1 MGSSSR
7 SEQRFGML
15 VAMKKPVLIV
25 IDMLNDFL
33 DRWEA
38 ARKEE
43 LVQAINELVV
53 IVRNAGHPVLWVR
66 QEFEPDLRDAFPEMK
81 AKGIQITIK
90 GTPGAQI
97 LSDLAISPSDPVI
110 VKKRY
115 SAFFGTN
122 LDEVLNQFHPD
133 SIILAGINTHA
144 CVRMTA
150 IDAYQRDWPVI
161 LASDCVDS
169 YDREHHDITL
179 RYIKDKLAA
188 VLTNR
193 EIAAALAPVK

>member
-1 MGSSSR
+1 MR
-7 SEQRFGML
+7 R
-15 VAMKKPVLIV
+15 PVLIV

-33 DRWEA
+33 DEWGG

-43 LVQAINELVV
+43 LVGAINDLVNT
-53 IVRNAGHPVLWVR
+53 VRIAGHTVVWIR

-81 AKGIQITIK
+81 AKDIQITIK
-90 GTPGAQI
+90 GTAGCQI
-97 LSDLAISPSDPVI
+97 LSQLAVAPSDPII

-122 LDEVLNQFHPD
+122 LDELLDGLRPD

-144 CVRMTA
+144 CIRTTA

-161 LASDCVDS
+161 LGSDCIDS
-169 YDREHHDITL
+169 YDQEHHDVSL
-179 RYIKDKLAA
+179 RYMKDKIAD
-188 VLTNR
+188 VMTNQ
-193 EIAAALAPVK
+193 EIGTALELVE

>member
-66 QEFEPDLRDAFPEMK
+66 QEFEPNLRDAFPEMK

-97 LSDLAISPSDPVI
+97 LSDLAVSPSDPVI

-188 VLTNR
+188 VLTNK